1 MGDGLKRARAA
12 ARASRTPGNCDIAA
26 GELRA
31 GDMLR
36 LGVSTG
42 YVLLCNVA
50 TGDDGKVQTTIH
62 SHGVG
67 PCRPW
72 TFNDPARVVHVGRRG
87 IAVPDH
93 KPAETKES

>member
-1 MGDGLKRARAA
+1 MGGGPKRAA
-12 ARASRTPGNCDIAA
+12 ARPSRTPGYCDITA

-42 YVLLCNVA
+42 YVLLCDVSP
-50 TGDDGKVQTTIH
+50 GDSGAVQTTIH
-62 SHGVG
+62 SYGVG

-72 TFNDPARVVHVGRRG
+72 TFTNPAKPVHVGRRG

-93 KPAETKES
+93 KPAEAKES